1 MQQNEKNTCVNDFNA
16 ILNFLRL
23 NYLISLQV
31 GKKLSIFC
39 SGQFEVGNCKAFA
52 CNNKDQRTNAN

>member
-1 MQQNEKNTCVNDFNA
+1 MQQKKCGNDFNA

-23 NYLISLQV
+23 DYLISLQV
-31 GKKLSIFC
+31 EKKLSIFC